1 MKQRS
6 LLSRIASTILL
17 GLILTFALTTVG
29 NVSDFV
35 HRYHAGWTGWSLGLA
50 FGATVFLTSYVAA
63 TAYSSK
69 TRWIAL
75 AISTVFAISSGVFQ
89 VNLYMAGD
97 APLLT
102 AIILSFIP
110 ITVGEAGL
118 ALLESS
124 YSKDHEIESEIL
136 LSDQLKLQVDRLEI
150 ELKSAQDY
158 AISVG
163 DELQSQLELLQD
175 EIETAH
181 ATIANLTNRNEVL
194 QDRISQMQVRPAQPQ
209 PVKSKSEPASISAD
223 DISEFQV
230 EILRAIANNADIQQK
245 EIAEILGS
253 NPSKISREIKP
264 MKDGGVIEIVDGKF
278 QVHPEIAIQLNGRL
292 AG

>member
-6 LLSRIASTILL
+6 LLSRIASKILL
-17 GLILTFALTTVG
+17 GLIFTFALTTVG

-136 LSDQLKLQVDRLEI
+136 LSDQLKLQIERLEI

-158 AISVG
+158 AISIG
-163 DELQSQLELLQD
+163 DELQSQLEILQSD
-175 EIETAH
+175 LETAH
-181 ATIANLTNRNEVL
+181 TAIANLTNRNEVL
-194 QDRISQMQVRPAQPQ
+194 QDRISQMQVRPAQPA
-209 PVKSKSEPASISAD
+209 KSETATISPD
-223 DISEFQV
+223 DISDFQID
-230 EILRAIANNADIQQK
+230 ILRAISQNEIKTQK
-245 EIAEILGS
+245 ELAEILGS
-253 NPSKISREIKP
+253 NASKITREIAPLK
-264 MKDGGVIEIVDGKF
+264 KDSIVEIVDDKF

-292 AG
+292 AA